1 MFFNFWH
8 VLAWFLTNLKQR
20 LDQGQ
25 LRPTKAHKNS
35 KTLRSIHPHSC
46 CQRSFLFH
54 QRKSVAP
61 PSSPAWAFSKLHQQ
75 AAWTFKQARAC
86 LKKNSSPALMSK
98 IFEYTKHGYLRYLA
112 HDSTKNVDF
121 YMVLLTFYII
131 FQEHQECN
139 VQNTPSTINFFHN
152 TTNTTGVLAAH
163 LVLTPFLQLELKNR
177 DQAVLNSK
185 QGHVV
190 KVCQFTLFHTFSENM
205 WGTGGHWIIVSQVK
219 STNLT
224 LKKKRNRCSTRW
236 TAQFLGALR
245 PKCLG
250 KWTAATLFSQI

>member
-1 MFFNFWH
+1 
-8 VLAWFLTNLKQR
+8 
-20 LDQGQ
+20 
-25 LRPTKAHKNS
+25 
-35 KTLRSIHPHSC
+35 
-46 CQRSFLFH
+46 
-54 QRKSVAP
+54 
-61 PSSPAWAFSKLHQQ
+61 
-75 AAWTFKQARAC
+75 
-86 LKKNSSPALMSK
+86 MSK
-98 IFEYTKHGYLRYLA
+98 IFEYLYFNKTRLFAIFGARLNQKCW
-112 HDSTKNVDF
+112 F

-139 VQNTPSTINFFHN
+139 MQNTPSTINFFHN

-190 KVCQFTLFHTFSENM
+190 TVCQFIIKNVRD
-205 WGTGGHWIIVSQVK
+205 WGSLNNCFPSKEHQSHPW
-219 STNLT
+219 
-224 LKKKRNRCSTRW
+224 KKKRNRCSTRW

-250 KWTAATLFSQI
+250 KWTAAPSSARSKWRSPSLISASHIFHSSTSQYHETPVCPASGCGCGTCTSTEW